1 MQGLRARPTDVAR
14 QFKREQLTRFGLEI
28 RTARVSSGI
37 SQQALARRSG
47 VSQGFISMVERGRRT
62 PGLEVANR
70 LATACGL
77 QIWLRLFPADG
88 ITLRDSGQ
96 LAMATAIVKAA
107 HRDYRC
113 RIEVPI
119 GIPGDRRAH
128 DLVMELPVE
137 TLALEL
143 ERGFA
148 DLQAQVRA
156 AQLKREAL
164 AAHSDRPVRLVIA
177 APDTPAIR
185 RMLRDRAPLLAST
198 FQVPSRAI
206 WRSIR
211 TGRPIGGDGILLVP
225 NERPPT
231 PIITPGIEFEGNSSR
246 RAARRSDRLPEV
258 IERAEKARP
267 EADMPRTYNPG

>member
-1 MQGLRARPTDVAR
+1 MQGLRARPIDAAR
-14 QFKREQLTRFGLEI
+14 QFTREQLTRFGLEI

-62 PGLEVANR
+62 PGMDVANR

-88 ITLRDSGQ
+88 VTLRDSGQ
-96 LAMATAIVKAA
+96 LAMATAIVEAA
-107 HRDYRC
+107 HAGYRC
-113 RIEVPI
+113 RMEVPV

-128 DLVMELPVE
+128 DLVMELPIE
-137 TLALEL
+137 SLALEL

-156 AQLKREAL
+156 AQLKRDAL
-164 AAHSDRPVRLVIA
+164 AARSDRPVRLVIA

-185 RMLRDRAPLLAST
+185 RLLRDHAALLAST
-198 FQVPSRAI
+198 FEVPSRAI
-206 WRSIR
+206 WRAIR

-225 NERPPT
+225 NQRPRAR
-231 PIITPGIEFEGNSSR
+231 IITPGIQFDGNSR
-246 RAARRSDRLPEV
+246 GVPAARSNR
-258 IERAEKARP
+258 
-267 EADMPRTYNPG
+267 

>member
-1 MQGLRARPTDVAR
+1 MQGLRARPIDAAR
-14 QFKREQLTRFGLEI
+14 QFTREQLTRFAMEVRI
-28 RTARVSSGI
+28 ARASSGI

-47 VSQGFISMVERGRRT
+47 VSQGFVSMVERGRRT

-77 QIWLRLFPADG
+77 QIWLRLFPAHG
-88 ITLRDSGQ
+88 VTLRDSGQ
-96 LAMATAIVKAA
+96 LTMATAIVNAA
-107 HRDYRC
+107 HPHYRC
-113 RIEVPI
+113 RMEVPI

-156 AQLKREAL
+156 AQLKREVL
-164 AAHSDRPVRLVIA
+164 AAHTNRPVRLVIA
-177 APDTPAIR
+177 LPETGAIR
-185 RMLRDRAPLLAST
+185 RMLRERAALLAST
-198 FQVPSRAI
+198 FPVPSRAI

-225 NERPPT
+225 NERPRAR
-231 PIITPGIEFEGNSSR
+231 IITPGIAFDGNSSR
-246 RAARRSDRLPEV
+246 GPAQRSNRLPGV
-258 IERAEKARP
+258 MERNQKGPPAAETR
-267 EADMPRTYNPG
+267 ETHNPG

>member
-1 MQGLRARPTDVAR
+1 MQGLRARRIDTAR
-14 QFKREQLTRFGLEI
+14 QLTTEQLTRLGLEI
-28 RTARVSSGI
+28 RIARVSSGI

-47 VSQGFISMVERGRRT
+47 LSQGFISMVERGRRT
-62 PGLEVANR
+62 PGMEVANR

-88 ITLRDSGQ
+88 VTLRDSGQ
-96 LAMATAIVKAA
+96 LAMATTIVEAA
-107 HRDYRC
+107 HADYRC
-113 RIEVPI
+113 RMEVPL

-128 DLVMELPVE
+128 DIVMELPDE
-137 TLALEL
+137 TLAVEL

-164 AAHSDRPVRLVIA
+164 AARLDRPVRLVIA

-185 RMLRDRAPLLAST
+185 RMLRDHAALLAST
-198 FQVPSRAI
+198 FEVPSRSI

-211 TGRPIGGDGILLVP
+211 TGRAIGGDGILLVP
-225 NERPPT
+225 HRRPRART
-231 PIITPGIEFEGNSSR
+231 ITPGIEFEGNSSGG
-246 RAARRSDRLPEV
+246 
-258 IERAEKARP
+258 
-267 EADMPRTYNPG
+267 PRTAPVDYQE